1 MSQPLAQYMEVFTQA
16 VEKINDLLNIAVTYV
31 WSTPMILTLM
41 GVGFLY
47 SISLGFIQLRSLRHS
62 FDILTGKYASEK
74 KPGFL
79 TPFESLTT
87 SLSST
92 VGLGNISGVA
102 IAISYG
108 GPGAIFWM
116 VIASFIGMATKYA
129 EATLAVK
136 YRKIDDKGIHGGP
149 MHYIIYGLGEKW
161 KPLAVAFAVAAAAA
175 SFGGPNM
182 FQTNQ
187 AASILH
193 ANFNI
198 DTKITGL
205 VFAVLTA
212 VVILGGITRIGRV
225 TSRLVPAMVGLYLLG
240 SLLVVFTNLAEV
252 PKAFALIL
260 THAFT
265 GTAAVG
271 AFQGIA
277 VREILIYGIRR
288 ACFSNEAG
296 LGCSAIAHSASST
309 KEPAREGCVAML
321 EPFIDSMISL
331 FTTALVILI
340 SGVWMES
347 GDGVILTARAF
358 DAAVP
363 GFGQYIVPIAV
374 CLFAFTTV
382 LSWSYYGESSIN
394 FLFGKRFVIYYK
406 ILFCI
411 AAFVGAVWT
420 LEPIISFSDMLLG
433 LMAIPNLIALIF
445 LSRIVVKETKDYFR
459 RLHAGEFEN

>member
-116 VIASFIGMATKYA
+116 VIASFIGMSTKYA

-149 MHYIIYGLGEKW
+149 MYYIIYGLGEKW